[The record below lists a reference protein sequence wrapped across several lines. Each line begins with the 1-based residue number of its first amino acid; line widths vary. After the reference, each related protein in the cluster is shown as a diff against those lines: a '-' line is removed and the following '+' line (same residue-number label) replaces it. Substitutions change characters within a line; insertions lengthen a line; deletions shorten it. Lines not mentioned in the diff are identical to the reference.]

1 LKKEETQKV
10 NDEKNHFQIVKI
22 KKDSNI
28 EKVSLY
34 AGFLLLKEPKNV
46 VTLTTLGKAV
56 SNLFDIVDYLRRRII
71 KLHCDFRIRVVDI
84 DSKNPHKNYK
94 VQKTET
100 TVHMSLNLPE

>member
-1 LKKEETQKV
+1 MV
-10 NDEKNHFQIVKI
+10 NDERHFQIVKI

-34 AGFLLLKEPKNV
+34 AGFLLLKEPKSV
-46 VTLTTLGKAV
+46 VSLTTLGKAV

-71 KLHCDFRIRVVDI
+71 KLHCDFRIRVVEI
-84 DSKNPHKNYK
+84 DSKNPHNHYK

-100 TVHMSLNLPE
+100 TVHMSLNLPDQFK